1 MSVIFLNKMTS
12 LQTVF
17 KRSQLA
23 IFALTFITCTA
34 IFIVITAYTMEVL
47 AKQSINVLSH
57 ALSERIQPAVVFND
71 KVTINK
77 ILNEYSTHY
86 PIRSIRVLDE
96 DNSEISSITPQT
108 NSVNPTTNLL
118 DRIFF
123 NVPVIVPIQHDQQ
136 NYGKLIVYGNSS
148 NLVNFFNHILIG
160 LLIGSFLVLSL
171 LFIFVRFIYQYLMS
185 SITPLITT
193 TRQIDQTKNYKIRL
207 PNSPIQEIH
216 EITVVFNE
224 LLNKVQDSNQ
234 QLQIEN
240 DILSHQAKHDALT
253 QLPNRTYFYQ
263 KLLQLFNQK
272 SEQNTALLF
281 IDNNNFKVI
290 NDKFGHQAGDAVLKE
305 MAQRLKDNLRSDDF
319 IARLGGDEF
328 AILIKNIK
336 QNKDLEK
343 ISKHLLNCCNHP
355 IYYDKTEIYFSF
367 SIGIALF
374 NGSNS
379 PEDLI
384 SAADNAMYKAKM
396 MHQHWY
402 LSPSKDVNRE
412 DYTY

>member
-1 MSVIFLNKMTS
+1 MFFSKMTS
-12 LQTVF
+12 LQHLF

-23 IFALTFITCTA
+23 IFALTVFTCTT
-34 IFIVITAYTMEVL
+34 IFVVISAYTMEIL

-77 ILNEYSTHY
+77 ILSEYSKHY
-86 PIRSIRVLDE
+86 PIRSIQVFDE
-96 DNSEISSITPQT
+96 GNHELSSITPQKNQT
-108 NSVNPTTNLL
+108 NSTTKLL
-118 DRIFF
+118 DRLFF
-123 NVPVIVPIQHDQQ
+123 NVPVIVPIQHNQQ
-136 NYGKLIVYGNSS
+136 YYGKLIVYGNSS

-160 LLIGSFLVLSL
+160 LIIASLLILTVLS
-171 LFIFVRFIYQYLMS
+171 IFVYFVYQYLMS
-185 SITPLITT
+185 SITPVVETA
-193 TRQIDQTKNYKIRL
+193 RQIDQTKDYKLRL
-207 PNSPIQEIH
+207 PSTPIKEIQEIN
-216 EITVVFNE
+216 IVFNE
-224 LLNKVQDSNQ
+224 LLNKVQASNQ
-234 QLQIEN
+234 QLKIEN
-240 DILSHQAKHDALT
+240 DLLSHQAKHDALT

-263 KLLQLFNQK
+263 ELLQLFNQE
-272 SEQNTALLF
+272 SEYNTALFF

-305 MAQRLKDNLRSDDF
+305 MAQRLKDSLNPDDF

-336 QNKDLEK
+336 QHKDLEK
-343 ISKHLLNCCNHP
+343 VSKHLLNCSNHP
-355 IYYDKTEIYFSF
+355 VHYDKTEIYFSF

-374 NGSNS
+374 SGANS

-402 LSPSKDVNRE
+402 LSPSKDVTRE

>member
-1 MSVIFLNKMTS
+1 
-12 LQTVF
+12 
-17 KRSQLA
+17 
-23 IFALTFITCTA
+23 
-34 IFIVITAYTMEVL
+34 MEVL

-77 ILNEYSTHY
+77 ILNEYSKHY
-86 PIRSIRVLDE
+86 PIRYIQVLDE
-96 DNSEISSITPQT
+96 DSHELSSITLQK
-108 NSVNPTTNLL
+108 NQVNPTTKLL
-118 DRIFF
+118 DRLFF
-123 NVPVIVPIQHDQQ
+123 NVPVIVSIQHNEQY
-136 NYGKLIVYGNSS
+136 YGKLIVYGNSS

-160 LLIGSFLVLSL
+160 LLIASLLILTVLS
-171 LFIFVRFIYQYLMS
+171 IFVRFVYQYLMS
-185 SITPLITT
+185 SITPMVDTA
-193 TRQIDQTKNYKIRL
+193 RQIDQTKDYKLRL
-207 PNSPIQEIH
+207 PNSPIKEIQG
-216 EITVVFNE
+216 INIVFNE

-240 DILSHQAKHDALT
+240 DLLSHQAKHDPLT

-263 KLLQLFNQK
+263 ELLQLFNQE
-272 SEQNTALLF
+272 SEYNTALFF

-305 MAQRLKDNLRSDDF
+305 MAQRLKDHLNPDDF

-336 QNKDLEK
+336 QHKDLEK
-343 ISKHLLNCCNHP
+343 VSKHLLDCSNHP
-355 IYYDKTEIYFSF
+355 VHYDKTEIYFSF

-374 NGSNS
+374 SGANS

-402 LSPSKDVNRE
+402 LSPSKDVTRE
-412 DYTY
+412 DYSY

>member
-1 MSVIFLNKMTS
+1 MFFNKMTS
-12 LQTVF
+12 LQTLF

-23 IFALTFITCTA
+23 IFGLTVFTCTT
-34 IFIVITAYTMEVL
+34 IFIVISAYTMEVL

-77 ILNEYSTHY
+77 ILNEYLKHY
-86 PIRSIRVLDE
+86 PIRYIQVLDE
-96 DNSEISSITPQT
+96 DSHELSSITLQK
-108 NSVNPTTNLL
+108 NQVNPTTKLL
-118 DRIFF
+118 DRLFF
-123 NVPVIVPIQHDQQ
+123 NVPVIVSIQHNEQY
-136 NYGKLIVYGNSS
+136 YGKLIVYGNSS

-160 LLIGSFLVLSL
+160 LLIASLLILTVLS
-171 LFIFVRFIYQYLMS
+171 IFVRFVYQYLMS
-185 SITPLITT
+185 SITPMVDTA
-193 TRQIDQTKNYKIRL
+193 RQIDQTKDYKLRL
-207 PNSPIQEIH
+207 PNSPIKEIQG
-216 EITVVFNE
+216 INIVFNE

-240 DILSHQAKHDALT
+240 DLLSHQAKHDPLT

-263 KLLQLFNQK
+263 ELLQLFNQE
-272 SEQNTALLF
+272 SEYNTALFF

-305 MAQRLKDNLRSDDF
+305 MAQRLKDHLNPDDF

-336 QNKDLEK
+336 QHKDLEK
-343 ISKHLLNCCNHP
+343 VSKHLLDCSNHP
-355 IYYDKTEIYFSF
+355 VHYDKTEIYFSF

-374 NGSNS
+374 SGANS

-402 LSPSKDVNRE
+402 LSPSKDVTRE
-412 DYTY
+412 DYSY

>member
-1 MSVIFLNKMTS
+1 MFFNKMTS
-12 LQTVF
+12 LQNLF

-23 IFALTFITCTA
+23 IFALTVFTCTT
-34 IFIVITAYTMEVL
+34 IFIVISAYTMEVL
-47 AKQSINVLSH
+47 AKQSLNVLSH

-77 ILNEYSTHY
+77 ILSEYSKHY
-86 PIRSIRVLDE
+86 PIRSIQVFDE
-96 DNSEISSITPQT
+96 NNYELSSISLQK
-108 NSVNPTTNLL
+108 NQVNPTTKIL
-118 DRIFF
+118 DRLFF
-123 NVPVIVPIQHDQQ
+123 NVPVTVSIQHNQQ
-136 NYGKLIVYGNSS
+136 YYGKLIVFGNSS

-160 LLIGSFLVLSL
+160 LLIASLLILTVLSIL
-171 LFIFVRFIYQYLMS
+171 VRFVYQYLMS
-185 SITPLITT
+185 SITPVVETA
-193 TRQIDQTKNYKIRL
+193 RQIDQTKDYKLRL
-207 PNSPIQEIH
+207 PNSPIKEIQG
-216 EITVVFNE
+216 INIVFNE

-240 DILSHQAKHDALT
+240 DLLSHQAKHDALT

-263 KLLQLFNQK
+263 ELLQLFNYE
-272 SEQNTALLF
+272 SEHHTALFF

-305 MAQRLKDNLRSDDF
+305 MAQRLKDSLNSDDF

-336 QNKDLEK
+336 QHKDLEK
-343 ISKHLLNCCNHP
+343 VSKHLLNCSNHP
-355 IYYDKTEIYFSF
+355 VHYDKTEIYFSF

-374 NGSNS
+374 SGANS

-402 LSPSKDVNRE
+402 LSPSKDVTRE
-412 DYTY
+412 DYSY

>member
-1 MSVIFLNKMTS
+1 MFFNKMTS
-12 LQTVF
+12 LQTLF

-23 IFALTFITCTA
+23 IFGLTVFTCTT
-34 IFIVITAYTMEVL
+34 IFIVISAYTMEVL

-77 ILNEYSTHY
+77 ILNEYSKHY
-86 PIRSIRVLDE
+86 PIRYIQVLDE
-96 DNSEISSITPQT
+96 DSHELSSITLQK
-108 NSVNPTTNLL
+108 NQVNPTTKLL
-118 DRIFF
+118 DRLFF
-123 NVPVIVPIQHDQQ
+123 NVPVIVSIQHNEQY
-136 NYGKLIVYGNSS
+136 YGKLIVYGNSS

-160 LLIGSFLVLSL
+160 LLIASLLILTVLS
-171 LFIFVRFIYQYLMS
+171 IFVRFVYQYLMS
-185 SITPLITT
+185 SITPMVDTA
-193 TRQIDQTKNYKIRL
+193 RKIDQTKDYKLRL
-207 PNSPIQEIH
+207 PNSPIKEIQG
-216 EITVVFNE
+216 INIVFNE

-240 DILSHQAKHDALT
+240 DLLSHQAKHDPLT

-263 KLLQLFNQK
+263 ELLQLFNQE
-272 SEQNTALLF
+272 SEYNTALFF

-305 MAQRLKDNLRSDDF
+305 MAQRLKDHLNPDDF

-336 QNKDLEK
+336 QHKDLEK
-343 ISKHLLNCCNHP
+343 VSKHLLDCSNHP
-355 IYYDKTEIYFSF
+355 VHYDKTEIYFSF

-374 NGSNS
+374 SGANS

-402 LSPSKDVNRE
+402 LSPSKDVTRE
-412 DYTY
+412 DYSY

>member
-1 MSVIFLNKMTS
+1 MILFTKMTS
-12 LQTVF
+12 LQNVF

-23 IFALTFITCTA
+23 IFALTFFTCTT
-34 IFIVITAYTMEVL
+34 IFVVISAYTMEIL

-77 ILNEYSTHY
+77 ILKEYSTHY

-96 DNSEISSITPQT
+96 HDHEISSITPQQ
-108 NSVNPTTNLL
+108 NSVSPTTNLL

-123 NVPVIVPIQHDQQ
+123 NVPVTVPIQHNQQ
-136 NYGKLIVYGNSS
+136 YYGKLIVFGNSS

-160 LLIGSFLVLSL
+160 LLIGSLLVLTL

-185 SITPLITT
+185 SITPVVDTA
-193 TRQIDQTKNYKIRL
+193 RKIDQTKDYKLRL
-207 PNSPIQEIH
+207 PSSPIKEIQEIN
-216 EITVVFNE
+216 IVFNE
-224 LLNKVQDSNQ
+224 LLTKVQDSNQ

-240 DILSHQAKHDALT
+240 DMLAHQAKHDALT

-272 SEQNTALLF
+272 TEENTALLF

-328 AILIKNIK
+328 AILIKNVK
-336 QNKDLEK
+336 HSKDLEK

-355 IYYDKTEIYFSF
+355 LHYDKTEIYFSF

-374 NGSNS
+374 SGANS

-402 LSPSKDVNRE
+402 LSPSKDINRE

>member
-1 MSVIFLNKMTS
+1 MFFNKMTS
-12 LQTVF
+12 LQTLF

-23 IFALTFITCTA
+23 IFGLTVFTCTT
-34 IFIVITAYTMEVL
+34 IFIVISAYTMEVL

-77 ILNEYSTHY
+77 ILNEYSKHY
-86 PIRSIRVLDE
+86 PIRYIQVLDE
-96 DNSEISSITPQT
+96 DSHELSSITLQK
-108 NSVNPTTNLL
+108 NQVNPTTKLL
-118 DRIFF
+118 DRLFF
-123 NVPVIVPIQHDQQ
+123 NVPVIVSIQHNEQY
-136 NYGKLIVYGNSS
+136 YGKLIVYGNSS

-160 LLIGSFLVLSL
+160 LLIASLLILTVLS
-171 LFIFVRFIYQYLMS
+171 IFVRFVYQYLMS
-185 SITPLITT
+185 SITPMVDTA
-193 TRQIDQTKNYKIRL
+193 RQIDQTKDYKLRL
-207 PNSPIQEIH
+207 PNSPIKEIQG
-216 EITVVFNE
+216 INIVFNE

-240 DILSHQAKHDALT
+240 DLLSHQAKHDPLT

-263 KLLQLFNQK
+263 ELLQLFNQE
-272 SEQNTALLF
+272 SEYNTALFF

-305 MAQRLKDNLRSDDF
+305 MAQRLKDHLNPDDF

-336 QNKDLEK
+336 QHKDLEK
-343 ISKHLLNCCNHP
+343 VSKHLLDCSNHP
-355 IYYDKTEIYFSF
+355 VHYDKTEIYFSF

-374 NGSNS
+374 SGANS

-402 LSPSKDVNRE
+402 LSPSKDVTRE
-412 DYTY
+412 DYSY

>member
-1 MSVIFLNKMTS
+1 MFFNKMTS
-12 LQTVF
+12 LQNLF

-23 IFALTFITCTA
+23 IFALTVFTCTT
-34 IFIVITAYTMEVL
+34 IFIVISAYTMEVL
-47 AKQSINVLSH
+47 AKQSLNVLSH

-77 ILNEYSTHY
+77 ILSEYSKHY
-86 PIRSIRVLDE
+86 PIRSIQVFDE
-96 DNSEISSITPQT
+96 NNHELSSISLQK
-108 NSVNPTTNLL
+108 NQVNPTTKIL
-118 DRIFF
+118 DRLFF
-123 NVPVIVPIQHDQQ
+123 NVPVTVSIQHNQQ
-136 NYGKLIVYGNSS
+136 YYGKLIVFGNSS

-160 LLIGSFLVLSL
+160 LLIASLLILTVLSIL
-171 LFIFVRFIYQYLMS
+171 VRFVYQYLMS
-185 SITPLITT
+185 SITPVVETA
-193 TRQIDQTKNYKIRL
+193 RQIDQTKDYKLRL
-207 PNSPIQEIH
+207 PNSPIKEIQG
-216 EITVVFNE
+216 INIVFNE

-240 DILSHQAKHDALT
+240 DLLSHQAKHDALT

-263 KLLQLFNQK
+263 ELLQLFNYE
-272 SEQNTALLF
+272 SEHHTALFF

-305 MAQRLKDNLRSDDF
+305 MAQRLKDSLNSDDF

-336 QNKDLEK
+336 QHKDLEK
-343 ISKHLLNCCNHP
+343 VSKHLLNCSNHP
-355 IYYDKTEIYFSF
+355 VHYDKTEIYFSF

-374 NGSNS
+374 SGANS

-402 LSPSKDVNRE
+402 LSPSKDVTRE
-412 DYTY
+412 DYSY